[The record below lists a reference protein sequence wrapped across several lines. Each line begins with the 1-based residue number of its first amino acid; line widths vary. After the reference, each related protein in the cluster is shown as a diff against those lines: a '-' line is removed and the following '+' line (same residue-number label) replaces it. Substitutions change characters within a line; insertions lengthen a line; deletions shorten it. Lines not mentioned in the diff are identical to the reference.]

1 MSVSKNTIKEDRS
14 PRLFGRYNGR
24 YNGANLSRGTNHAS
38 HFIGSRY
45 ILLRLEARGFKVTF
59 EKSLIG
65 SNSRV
70 YGTVCY
76 IICTK
81 IANLNEIDSKRSSS
95 RSPQGHILHP
105 GVTGFVHALSFIFY
119 FLQRIFFN
127 FPNLSGINCSLKLC
141 KKFSLP
147 SSFKS

>member
-14 PRLFGRYNGR
+14 PRLFGRYNER
-24 YNGANLSRGTNHAS
+24 YDGANLSHGTNRAS

-76 IICTK
+76 IICAKTTQ
-81 IANLNEIDSKRSSS
+81 I
-95 RSPQGHILHP
+95 
-105 GVTGFVHALSFIFY
+105 
-119 FLQRIFFN
+119 
-127 FPNLSGINCSLKLC
+127 
-141 KKFSLP
+141 
-147 SSFKS
+147 